1 MRHDMGYFEEK
12 HLGKAYDVRLLRKLY
27 PFSKPYRL
35 LIGLSIALVM
45 LITVLDLCVPYITK
59 VAIDRYIVPN
69 LADASHP
76 AQGSHET
83 NNRLLEVDLG
93 NTEAREVVQRY
104 PLLFTVNGTTAKI
117 PYADLKQLSREDLS
131 LLRQGH
137 IMGVTF
143 MALLFLVLIGLNF
156 ALNFIQKIVMEYTG
170 HMIMHDLRMA
180 LFRHIQ
186 GLAISFF
193 TKNPV
198 ARLVTRATNDV
209 QNMHELFT
217 SVITL
222 VFKDFF
228 LLVGIAA
235 VLLFMDWRLALI
247 SFAVFP
253 LVVYAALY
261 FSGRIR
267 EVFRVLRLK
276 VAEINTKFSETIEG
290 LKVIQAFG
298 RENPNRDDF
307 SRLNHENYQA
317 GMREI
322 HVLAIF
328 MPLIE
333 VFGVATVAIVIYFG
347 GSRVLGDGISLGVLV
362 AFISYMRMFFRPIR
376 DLAEKFNILQNA
388 MASAERLFLIMDS
401 RETIPEPAAGNGDV
415 AANGG
420 NAEPFRELRFEQVD
434 FAYVPGEPLLKDI
447 NWHAR
452 AGETV
457 AIVGPTGSGK
467 TSIINLIIR
476 FYDPAGGRILWNGE
490 DITSLPASSLRS
502 RMALVTQDPTLFS
515 DTVTAN
521 IWRHGQQPSKK
532 EIENVLAAANCA
544 SLVERL
550 PQGIDTPL
558 SGGGSTLSSGER
570 QLLSIARAFA
580 SNPELI
586 ILDEAT
592 SYIDSRTEQKIQDA
606 LAALLKG
613 RTAIV
618 VAHRLST
625 IRKADRILVLD
636 QGRIIET
643 GTHEVLMRNK
653 GFYFRLNHQQTCIG
667 PGCLNTA
674 AGKQRTEARGQS
686 HRSPVR
692 IRE

>member
-1 MRHDMGYFEEK
+1 MRRDMGYFEEQ
-12 HLGKAYDVRLLRKLY
+12 HLDKAHNVRLLRRLY
-27 PFSKPYRL
+27 PFSRPYRL
-35 LIGLSIALVM
+35 LIGVSILLVM
-45 LITVLDLCVPYITK
+45 LITLLDLAVPYITK
-59 VAIDRYIVPN
+59 VAIDRYIVPV
-69 LADASHP
+69 LE
-76 AQGSHET
+76 GSNTLEQKAIEK
-83 NNRLLEVDLG
+83 NNRLLEVNLENPG
-93 NTEAREVVQRY
+93 VERVVQKY
-104 PLLFTVNGTTAKI
+104 PQLFSINGSMAVIHYT
-117 PYADLKQLSREDLS
+117 DLKKLPPGDLAR
-131 LLRQGH
+131 LRQGD

-143 MALLFLVLIGLNF
+143 MALLFLALIALNF
-156 ALNFIQKIVMEYTG
+156 GLNFIQKIIMEYTG
-170 HMIMHDLRMA
+170 HMMMHDLRMA

-186 GLAISFF
+186 SLAISFF
-193 TKNPV
+193 TRNPV
-198 ARLVTRATNDV
+198 GRLVTRATNDV

-235 VLLFMDWRLALI
+235 VLLFMDWRLALV

-253 LVVYAALY
+253 LVVYAAFF

-267 EVFRVLRLK
+267 EVFRILRLK
-276 VAEINTKFSETIEG
+276 VAEINTTFSETIEG

-298 RENPNRDDF
+298 RERPNNDDF

-333 VFGVATVAIVIYFG
+333 VFGVATVAIVIFFG
-347 GSRVLGDGISLGVLV
+347 GNRVLQDGISLGVLV

-401 RETIPEPAAGNGDV
+401 QEKIPDTGDKDASV
-415 AANGG
+415 AAHS
-420 NAEPFRELRFEQVD
+420 AKTLRELTFEHVD
-434 FAYVPGEPLLKDI
+434 FAYVPAEPLLKDI
-447 NWHAR
+447 NWWAR
-452 AGETV
+452 TGETV

-467 TSIINLIIR
+467 TSIINLITR
-476 FYDPAGGRILWNGE
+476 FYDPAAGRILWNGN
-490 DITSLPASSLRS
+490 DIKSIPASALRS

-515 DTVTAN
+515 DSVMAN
-521 IWRHGQQPSKK
+521 IWRHEQHPSEK
-532 EIENVLAAANCA
+532 EIKEVLTASNCM
-544 SLVERL
+544 SLVTSL
-550 PQGIDTPL
+550 PQGIDTIL
-558 SGGGSTLSSGER
+558 TGGGSTLSSGER

-580 SNPELI
+580 SSPDLI

-592 SYIDSRTEQKIQDA
+592 SYIDSQTEKEIQNA
-606 LAALLKG
+606 LATLLTG

-636 QGRIIET
+636 RGRIIET
-643 GTHEVLMRNK
+643 GTHETLMRKK
-653 GFYFRLNHQQTCIG
+653 GFYFRLNHQQTCVG
-667 PGCLNTA
+667 PGCD
-674 AGKQRTEARGQS
+674 QIFS
-686 HRSPVR
+686 S
-692 IRE
+692 